1 LKNVST
7 TCSSI
12 VIVCLLLVTGCTNLR
27 PNSVSAKKWPMPPK
41 PSLVKI
47 DEFKRIGEGFYISET
62 NAVKLANNVDELK
75 AYIEKLEGLIEK
87 IKEYYK

>member
-1 LKNVST
+1 
-7 TCSSI
+7 
-12 VIVCLLLVTGCTNLR
+12 
-27 PNSVSAKKWPMPPK
+27 MPPK

-47 DEFKRIGEGFYISET
+47 DEFKRIEEGFYISET
-62 NAVKLANNVDELK
+62 NAVKLANNVDEMK